1 MIAAVGGAAMML
13 TNTVAYRMAGMGVFA
28 WPQFVTADNNI
39 SGMVT
44 AIVISLICT
53 VAAFAV
59 TYVTYSDEPAKS
71 KK

>member
-1 MIAAVGGAAMML
+1 
-13 TNTVAYRMAGMGVFA
+13 MAGMGVFA

-39 SGMVT
+39 SSMIV

-59 TYVTYSDEPAKS
+59 TYVTYSDEPAKA